1 MPSPLTHA
9 LSCLRADRPGSVL
22 GASEL
27 GASQLSRDS
36 RRIELERGAMVYA
49 LLHDRYMDT
58 FNAWSWGISMW
69 NNRRPSWGREAA

>member
-1 MPSPLTHA
+1 
-9 LSCLRADRPGSVL
+9 VL